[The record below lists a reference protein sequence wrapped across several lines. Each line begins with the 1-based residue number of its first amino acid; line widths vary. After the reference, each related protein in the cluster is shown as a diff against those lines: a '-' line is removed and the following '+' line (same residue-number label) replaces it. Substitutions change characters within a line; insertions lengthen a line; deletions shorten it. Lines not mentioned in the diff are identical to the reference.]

1 MKCPNCGTDFQGN
14 FCPVCG
20 NNATVQAP
28 QPAKPKKKPIYK
40 RWWFYFLSTIVVL
53 IVVLSVSCSVST
65 KKQETI
71 DWSTLRLAGL
81 LPDAPSPRGRVSQN
95 ADDRLSLT
103 LFKVTESK
111 YNDYLDACIA
121 KGFSVDAEKQSFDSS
136 YRAYNADG
144 YHLSLWLRSSDELD
158 IELEAPMALG
168 TIEWPTSEL
177 GAQLPAPDSETGKFS
192 YEREDKF
199 FVYVGNMSRDDYGDY
214 VSLCA
219 DYGFTVDYDKGDT
232 YYRAANAEGYKLSVE
247 YVGFNIISIELTA
260 PEKSA
265 ATEAPETEKTE
276 TESTDGGDP
285 TEPENTG
292 ELRADFKEAMDS
304 YEKFMDSYVAFMKKY
319 NANPTDLSLIAKY
332 ASMLNEYNEMVEK
345 MEAWKSE
352 DLSDAEL
359 AYYFEVQTRVNQKL
373 ADIA

>member
-1 MKCPNCGTDFQGN
+1 M
-14 FCPVCG
+14 
-20 NNATVQAP
+20 
-28 QPAKPKKKPIYK
+28 
-40 RWWFYFLSTIVVL
+40 
-53 IVVLSVSCSVST
+53 
-65 KKQETI
+65 
-71 DWSTLRLAGL
+71 
-81 LPDAPSPRGRVSQN
+81 
-95 ADDRLSLT
+95 
-103 LFKVTESK
+103 
-111 YNDYLDACIA
+111 
-121 KGFSVDAEKQSFDSS
+121 
-136 YRAYNADG
+136 
-144 YHLSLWLRSSDELD
+144 
-158 IELEAPMALG
+158 
-168 TIEWPTSEL
+168 
-177 GAQLPAPDSETGKFS
+177 
-192 YEREDKF
+192 
-199 FVYVGNMSRDDYGDY
+199 
-214 VSLCA
+214 
-219 DYGFTVDYDKGDT
+219 
-232 YYRAANAEGYKLSVE
+232 E

-359 AYYFEVQTRVNQKL
+359 AYYIEVQTRVNQKL